1 MVRASWEFEVRPH
14 HITPVRRSLSSSSL
28 PVVRRIFLKG
38 LMHIETVAVA
48 LLVSAI
54 GSQLSTQEKKVT
66 RAELPAAVQRAADE
80 QSRGATVRGY
90 STERDNGQ
98 TVYEVAITVHGRS
111 RDVTI
116 DSTGNVIEVEE
127 QVSLDSL
134 PEAVR
139 TGLRQL
145 AGTGRVTNVESLT
158 KRGTL
163 VAYEAHVRTGTKRSE
178 IQVGPDGKRL
188 AHPE

>member
-1 MVRASWEFEVRPH
+1 
-14 HITPVRRSLSSSSL
+14 
-28 PVVRRIFLKG
+28 
-38 LMHIETVAVA
+38 MHIETVAVA

-54 GSQLSTQEKKVT
+54 GSQLSAQEKRVT
-66 RAELPAAVQRAADE
+66 RAELPAAVQRVADE

-98 TVYEVAITVHGRS
+98 TIYEVAIAVHGRS

-116 DSTGNVIEVEE
+116 DSTGNVLEVEE
-127 QVSLDSL
+127 RVPFDSL
-134 PEAVR
+134 PAAVR
-139 TGLRQL
+139 ASLRQL
-145 AGTGRVTNVESLT
+145 AGSGRITTIESLT

-178 IQVGPDGKRL
+178 IQVGPDGKPL